1 MSRDYYEILGVE
13 RKASK
18 EEIKKAFYKLAHK
31 YHPDKKEGDE
41 AKFKE
46 VNEAYQALSDEK
58 KRAEY
63 DAYGKTF
70 NGGGGPGAGGFDPSG
85 FGFGGFGQGGFDGV
99 DLGDIFG
106 DLFNGGGV
114 RQQRGRDISMDIE
127 LSFVESVTGV
137 SRSVIVNKASA
148 CSTCSGTGSKPGTK
162 KKQCTTCSGKGQV
175 RETRKSFFGTFATT
189 TMCSVC
195 RGSGEVPTDPC
206 KSCNGV
212 GVRKQEETLTIQV
225 PAGIRDGEMIRLS
238 GRGEAVPG
246 GISGDFYVKVYV
258 KSHPI
263 FRRENNNLV
272 MDLDVKLSDALL
284 GGVYH
289 VKGLDGKDI
298 EIKVPEG
305 VSYGDIL
312 RLREKGIPH
321 GKGKVGDLMVNVI
334 VKTPSRLSGK
344 AKKLIQDLKSEGV

>member
-18 EEIKKAFYKLAHK
+18 EDIKKAFYKLAHK

-63 DAYGKTF
+63 DTYGKNF
-70 NGGGGPGAGGFDPSG
+70 NGAGPQSGGGFDPSG
-85 FGFGGFGQGGFDGV
+85 FSGFGQGFDGV

-106 DLFNGGGV
+106 DLFGGGGAA

-137 SRSVIVNKASA
+137 TRSVIVNKASA
-148 CSTCSGTGSKPGTK
+148 CNVCSGTGSKPGTK
-162 KKQCTTCSGKGQV
+162 KKQCTTCGGKGQV

-189 TMCSVC
+189 SVC
-195 RGSGEVPTDPC
+195 TACRGTGEVPTDPC
-206 KSCNGV
+206 KSCNGI
-212 GVRKQEETLTIQV
+212 GVRKQEETLTIAV

-246 GISGDFYVKVYV
+246 GVSGDFYVKVYV
-258 KSHPI
+258 KAHPV

-284 GGVYH
+284 GATYSVMN
-289 VKGLDGKDI
+289 LDDKPM
-298 EIKVPEG
+298 EIKIPEG
-305 VSYGDIL
+305 VKFGDVL
-312 RLREKGIPH
+312 RLKEKGIPSANR
-321 GKGKVGDLMVNVI
+321 GKTSDILINVNI
-334 VKTPSRLSGK
+334 KTPARLSNK
-344 AKKLIQDLKSEGV
+344 AKKLIEDLKQEGV